1 VFKKLFL
8 KEWRERVGLVVFPFL
23 IMLIFVLI
31 ILTHPGQR
39 KEVVEY
45 LYGMMFLIF
54 LPLTSLLLG
63 ASAFQP
69 EFKDDAW
76 AYLFSRP
83 VTRWKIWAIKLFSLS
98 TILFSIMLVFF
109 LINSALLKRIKISLA
124 TYYLYHLDILES
136 NSIFLFTLVVCISAF
151 IISFCLSFLH
161 EKQYVILTASI
172 LIGFLVF
179 WASHIYFTFI
189 FGEYYLWVWDFKPT
203 LFYLLALMSLMIA
216 SILTFVKSDFS
227 QAKKKIW
234 TFSKFALLFLVI
246 SFGLE
251 TARYFTY
258 KYENISFLVAH
269 KGDAYFMTDRGIFR
283 YFLNIDKLERIA
295 KLDVSFPPWESST
308 PISIRDEK
316 LYFNKYIG
324 WSGNVKELW
333 VVNTDG
339 SQKELLL
346 KRSDKKDSPLY
357 NLRVR
362 DLVISEDGKQVA
374 FAAETLD
381 DDWSKRKNIIS
392 FMNLDGT
399 GLIKKSL
406 DIPKSSDVR
415 ALLWQEDE
423 NCMILVISKDYTNE
437 WIAKLNIENGNVQRI
452 TDYSSMGY
460 RNRLRISPHQDQVA
474 FCSQQEIGKPK
485 TLSILDV
492 KTLEKK
498 EIYTAD
504 SIAELRWSSDGDK
517 IAFLA
522 RGNELWVHSLREN
535 KTKKIKVF
543 EYANPPMIFPDF
555 DFVFDGQKMAVV
567 DLIDGEYYLK
577 ILRVDGHEER
587 EMKIPFRIKY
597 SLNVPEIFGLNN
609 IVLVRNTEKEELWRA
624 NLDTENWRR
633 IYR

>member
-31 ILTHPGQR
+31 ILTHPGQK

-172 LIGFLVF
+172 LIGVLVF
-179 WASHIYFTFI
+179 WSSRIYFAFI
-189 FGEYYLWVWDFKPT
+189 LEKFYLWSYGPT
-203 LFYLLALMSLMIA
+203 LFYLFALMSLMIA

-227 QAKKKIW
+227 QEKKKIW

-251 TARYFTY
+251 TARYFTHRT
-258 KYENISFLVAH
+258 EIISFSGVH
-269 KGDAYFMTDRGIFR
+269 KGDAYFVTDRGIFR
-283 YFLNIDKLERIA
+283 YFLNMDKLERIT
-295 KLDVSFPPWESST
+295 KLDVSFLPWESPT
-308 PISIRDEK
+308 AISIRDDK
-316 LYFNKYIG
+316 LYFNNYIG
-324 WSGNVKELW
+324 WSENVKELW

-339 SQKELLL
+339 SQKKLLL
-346 KRSDKKDSPLY
+346 ERSDKKDSPFY
-357 NLRVR
+357 NLWVR
-362 DLVISEDGKQVA
+362 TLVISEDGKQVA

-381 DDWSKRKNIIS
+381 DDRSKRKNIIS

-406 DIPKSSDVR
+406 DIPLSSDVR
-415 ALLWQEDE
+415 ALLWQEYE
-423 NCMILVISKDYTNE
+423 NSMILVISEDYTNE
-437 WIAKLNIENGNVQRI
+437 WIAKLNIENGDVQEI
-452 TDYSSMGY
+452 THYNRMGY

-474 FCSQQEIGKPK
+474 FCSQQETGNSK

-504 SIAELRWSSDGDK
+504 SIAKLKWSSDGDK

-597 SLNVPEIFGLNN
+597 SLNVPKIFGLDN
-609 IVLVRNTEKEELWRA
+609 IVLVKNIEEEDLWRA